1 MDAATTRAVA
11 VAAGVQVPVLYRL
24 FGDKDGL
31 LNAVAEKVMADYA
44 THKAKCPRNADPVAD
59 LRDGWDAHVAFALGH
74 PGIFRMVSAGAGASP
89 AVQRGTEVLRGKI
102 AAVALAGRLRM
113 PQARALQLFHAAAT
127 GVTLLFLRQA
137 PEQRDMTLSH
147 QARDAAIAALPGASE
162 AGVATGAAG
171 AALALQA
178 RLPEIAGLTR
188 GERLM
193 LAELLERSA
202 EAG

>member
-1 MDAATTRAVA
+1 MFQKAAHGGWGAAEQAFQSGVSGGKGPCSGCQKVA
-11 VAAGVQVPVLYRL
+11 RHDVYGT
-24 FGDKDGL
+24 FGRTAFQGF
-31 LNAVAEKVMADYA
+31 
-44 THKAKCPRNADPVAD
+44 
-59 LRDGWDAHVAFALGH
+59 GAHVGIAEDFVGDGFAEDLTGN
-74 PGIFRMVSAGAGASP
+74 
-89 AVQRGTEVLRGKI
+89 QGKI

-113 PQARALQLFHAAAT
+113 PQARALQLFHAATT

-147 QARDAAIAALPGASE
+147 QARDAAIAALTGASE